1 MDQEEI
7 KKSLRH
13 SFTSAQPDEEV
24 KISKNQFGHT
34 VLGDVKPHD
43 TSMHT
48 FEQDESG
55 SLKAS
60 FDIRDLADHPE
71 LQKFHKVFNSE
82 TAEEEE
88 IVEKKEFIPQNV
100 ILAKLLNELDEMDGT
115 SKKFKAH
122 PNSDGTVQID
132 PNTKIEIRYDQ
143 MKDCANK
150 ECLCALPKDAKF
162 CLKCGTPQMP
172 KFCTECG
179 FNFPGMEKFCP
190 DCGTKR

>member
-13 SFTSAQPDEEV
+13 SFTSAQPDDEV

-43 TSMHT
+43 VSLHT

-60 FDIRDLADHPE
+60 FDIRDLVDHPE
-71 LQKFHKVFNSE
+71 LQKFHKVVSSE
-82 TAEEEE
+82 KEKEE
-88 IVEKKEFIPQNV
+88 IIENTEFIPQNV
-100 ILAKLLNELDEMDGT
+100 ILAKLLNELDEMEGT
-115 SKKFKAH
+115 SKKFKAR
-122 PNSDGTVQID
+122 PNADGTIQID
-132 PNTKIEIRYDQ
+132 PNTKIGFSYDQ
-143 MKDCANK
+143 IRDCANK
-150 ECLCALPKDAKF
+150 ECLYALPKDAKF
-162 CLKCGTPQMP
+162 CMKCGTAQMP

-179 FNFPGMEKFCP
+179 FSFIAMEKFCP

>member
-43 TSMHT
+43 VSLHT

-71 LQKFHKVFNSE
+71 LQKFHKVVNLEPIPE
-82 TAEEEE
+82 TEPERV
-88 IVEKKEFIPQNV
+88 IVPVTHDIS
-100 ILAKLLNELDEMDGT
+100 KLISELDEMEDSSERKYKPGPEGWIT
-115 SKKFKAH
+115 VDRNTQVGLKNEHFK
-122 PNSDGTVQID
+122 S
-132 PNTKIEIRYDQ
+132 
-143 MKDCANK
+143 CFNK
-150 ECLCALPKDAKF
+150 NCLYNLPKDANF
-162 CLKCGTPQMP
+162 CMKCGTAQMP

-179 FNFPGMEKFCP
+179 FSFLAMEKFCP